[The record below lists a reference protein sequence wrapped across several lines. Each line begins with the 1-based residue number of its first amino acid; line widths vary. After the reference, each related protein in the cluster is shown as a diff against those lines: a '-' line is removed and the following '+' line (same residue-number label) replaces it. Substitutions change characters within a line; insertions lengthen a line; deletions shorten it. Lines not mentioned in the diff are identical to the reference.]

1 MGIAIVTGAN
11 RGIGFALVRGL
22 QARSKSA
29 VAVCRSESAELRQL
43 GVRVESSID
52 LVASVDRAKLATRL
66 APTQIDLLI
75 HNAGLLVEGGF
86 EDVRI
91 EDVRAQLEI
100 NAIAPLL
107 LTQALAPLLA
117 PGAKIALISSRMGSI
132 GDNTSGSHYGYRMS
146 KAALNAAGVSLARD
160 LAPRGVAVVVLH
172 PGAVRTE
179 MTGGQGLLEA
189 DESAVGLLERIDEL
203 QIETS
208 GRFVR
213 YNGEGLPW

>member
-1 MGIAIVTGAN
+1 
-11 RGIGFALVRGL
+11 
-22 QARSKSA
+22 
-29 VAVCRSESAELRQL
+29 
-43 GVRVESSID
+43 
-52 LVASVDRAKLATRL
+52 
-66 APTQIDLLI
+66 
-75 HNAGLLVEGGF
+75 
-86 EDVRI
+86 
-91 EDVRAQLEI
+91 
-100 NAIAPLL
+100 
-107 LTQALAPLLA
+107 
-117 PGAKIALISSRMGSI
+117 I